1 MGTEA
6 TVSAASLAH
15 LSFCRCC
22 VCGCAE
28 SRIGL
33 KKGLEHTCPHLGL
46 GLFRPVP
53 SLQPISSKSTH
64 GSL

>member
-6 TVSAASLAH
+6 TVSAASLAN

-28 SRIGL
+28 SRIKAEEGS
-33 KKGLEHTCPHLGL
+33 PHLGL

-53 SLQPISSKSTH
+53 SLQPISSKATH
-64 GSL
+64 RG